1 MNHILFNSTT
11 MGKRI
16 PIRAWLGFQSS
27 IVLLVGGNHT
37 SSRVLSVFCFT
48 KFGDFCPKM
57 DFKALK
63 WHIVRGSLTWRL
75 ILRTMFFVL
84 AILVLSF
91 TRIANEIRTTD
102 PMLLNFDKCSIKM
115 SLNIGS
121 VSCVNRDNFTVS
133 VIREVMNHEMLSL
146 DASTLCVGEGSESIV
161 STLREF
167 GFSNAFVVHRNPIL
181 SLWNKPFEHKLDFES
196 NSFDFVFS
204 RTFDRAS
211 VPALVV
217 LEIERVLRPGGVGAI
232 LVGPTNFHTRSL
244 VRSATPVSLLLRSS
258 EIIHVCGIS
267 SFTLIVFKK
276 QLESVALFDNYK
288 LPNDCP
294 AVSKNKPFMQYL
306 EPVVEHK
313 STQSRNLSYL
323 PKFTN
328 IATRNRLIYINMGA
342 GEFDVDYPIHPD
354 AFNVYVVDHNVSAL
368 TSHVNKA
375 GVTFVYHP
383 GLVEDDKTESSLMS
397 VDYLEA
403 PLHEEQFEFIDWFKE
418 TVKDGD
424 FVVLMMNAGVTQLK
438 VLNELFASGAICHVD
453 ELFLRCSDGV
463 DCRTSYCRDCVS
475 LFNGL
480 RNAGVFVHQWFGE

>member
-1 MNHILFNSTT
+1 
-11 MGKRI
+11 
-16 PIRAWLGFQSS
+16 
-27 IVLLVGGNHT
+27 
-37 SSRVLSVFCFT
+37 
-48 KFGDFCPKM
+48 M

-63 WHIVRGSLTWRL
+63 WQILRGSLAWRL
-75 ILRTMFFVL
+75 FLRAMFFVL
-84 AILVLSF
+84 AMAVLSF
-91 TRIANEIRTTD
+91 TRITRIAEEIRMTE
-102 PMLLNFDKCSIKM
+102 PIELNFEKC

-121 VSCVNRDNFTVS
+121 TVNEQTNTVSISREKASISCVDGNNLTVS
-133 VIREVMNHEMLSL
+133 VIRELMSQKMLSL
-146 DASTLCVGEGSESIV
+146 DARSLCLGEGSDSIAF
-161 STLREF
+161 TLREL
-167 GFSNAFVVHRNPIL
+167 GFLNAVGVHRNPIL
-181 SLWNKPFEHKLDFES
+181 SLLHKQFEHKLDFES
-196 NSFDFVFS
+196 DSFDFVFS
-204 RTFDRAS
+204 RTLHRAS
-211 VPALVV
+211 VPALIV

-232 LVGPTNFHTRSL
+232 LVGPNNFHTRSL

-258 EIIHVCGIS
+258 EILHVCGVN

-276 QLESVALFDNYK
+276 RLESVAFFDNYK

-294 AVSKNKPFMQYL
+294 SISKNKPLMKNI
-306 EPVVEHK
+306 EPL
-313 STQSRNLSYL
+313 QSHNLSYL
-323 PKFTN
+323 PKFVD
-328 IATRNRLIYINMGA
+328 IESRKRLICINMGA
-342 GEFDVDYPIHPD
+342 GGFDQDYPIHPD

-368 TSHVNKA
+368 TSHVKKP

-438 VLNELFASGAICHVD
+438 VLFELFASGAICHVD
-453 ELFLRCSDGV
+453 ELFLKCSDEV
-463 DCRTSYCRDCVS
+463 DCGTSYCKDCRS